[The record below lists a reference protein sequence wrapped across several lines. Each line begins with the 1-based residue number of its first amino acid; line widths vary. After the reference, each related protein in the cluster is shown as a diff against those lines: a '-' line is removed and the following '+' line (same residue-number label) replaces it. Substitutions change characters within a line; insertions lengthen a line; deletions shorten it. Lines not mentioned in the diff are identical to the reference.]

1 MENSTLSITA
11 KNSSTYCE
19 TEEELIENARMHG
32 IQVHG
37 YTDED
42 WEKEIA
48 SNFEHFGKHIKL
60 PNLISKSSNITYII
74 F

>member
-1 MENSTLSITA
+1 M
-11 KNSSTYCE
+11 YE

-42 WEKEIA
+42 LKKDIA
-48 SNFEHFGKHIKL
+48 SNFEHFRKHIKL
-60 PNLISKSSNITYII
+60 PNSIPKSSNITYII
-74 F
+74 FWVIKQS